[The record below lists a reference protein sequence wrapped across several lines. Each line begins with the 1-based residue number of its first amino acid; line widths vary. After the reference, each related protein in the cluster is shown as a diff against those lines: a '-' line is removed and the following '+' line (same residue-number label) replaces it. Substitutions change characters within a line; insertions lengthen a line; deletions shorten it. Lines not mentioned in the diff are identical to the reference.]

1 MLPDA
6 MIPSAVYRRIVD
18 NQNTTLL
25 LFDDELRL
33 NYLNPAGEMLFAV
46 SARRANRILAQE
58 LLPGPMGEV
67 AITAMRGA
75 LASGHPFTEHEFPLL
90 LPGGSAGHIQG
101 RAITVDFTVTPVS
114 DMQATGLLVELVQ
127 VDRHLRI
134 AREEN
139 LLAQHQAARAVVRG
153 LAHEIKNPLGGLR
166 GAAQLLERELSDE
179 SLKEYT
185 RIIIGEADRLRNLV
199 NRMLGPNTLPQKTLI
214 NIHHVLERV
223 RSVVLAG
230 ASTDALDRAPV
241 DARNV
246 MPVSDS
252 SSASLHPLHLGIR
265 AGMHN
270 QRQDAESGLPGGS
283 SCASLHSL
291 HLDILPGVRIIRDY
305 DPSIPDFQADQ
316 DQLIQAVLNIVRN
329 AVQSIGTAGDI
340 TLRTRI
346 QRQATINQQRYKLA
360 VRIDIVDNGPG
371 IPADMLESIFY
382 PMVTGRPE
390 GTGLG
395 LSIAQSLINQHQGL
409 IECTSRPGQTI
420 FTLLLPLA

>member
-1 MLPDA
+1 MLPDI
-6 MIPSAVYRRIVD
+6 MTSSAIYRRIVD

-25 LFDDELRL
+25 LFDNELRL
-33 NYLNPAGEMLFAV
+33 VYLNPAGEMLFAV
-46 SARRANRILAQE
+46 SARRAHRILAQE
-58 LLPGPMGEV
+58 LMPGPLGEV
-67 AITAMRGA
+67 AIAAMRNA
-75 LASGHPFTEHEFPLL
+75 LVSGHPFTEHEFPLL
-90 LPGGSAGHIQG
+90 LQGGSAGHTNG
-101 RAITVDFTVTPVS
+101 RPITVDLTVTPMS
-114 DMQATGLLVELVQ
+114 DSYTIGLLVELVQ

-166 GAAQLLERELSDE
+166 GAAQLLERELSDGA
-179 SLKEYT
+179 LKEYT

-223 RSVVLAG
+223 RSVVLADTPSG
-230 ASTDALDRAPV
+230 RVDHIHANSVNTAL
-241 DARNV
+241 
-246 MPVSDS
+246 
-252 SSASLHPLHLGIR
+252 G
-265 AGMHN
+265 
-270 QRQDAESGLPGGS
+270 GL
-283 SCASLHSL
+283 
-291 HLDILPGVRIIRDY
+291 RIIRDY

-329 AVQSIGTAGDI
+329 AVQAVGDTGDI
-340 TLRTRI
+340 ILRTRV

-409 IECTSRPGQTI
+409 IECTSRPGQTT
-420 FTLLLPLA
+420 FTLLLPLVP

>member
-1 MLPDA
+1 MLPEA
-6 MIPSAVYRRIVD
+6 MIPDSVYRRIVD

-33 NYLNPAGEMLFAV
+33 SYLNPAGEMLFAV
-46 SARRANRILAQE
+46 SARRASRILAHE
-58 LLPGPMGEV
+58 LLAGPMGEA
-67 AITAMRGA
+67 AIVSMRNA
-75 LASGHPFTEHEFPLL
+75 LASGHPFTEHEFPLT
-90 LPGGSAGHIQG
+90 LPALHGNS
-101 RAITVDFTVTPVS
+101 RPITVDLTVTPVS
-114 DMQATGLLVELVQ
+114 DLEGTGLLVELVQ
-127 VDRHLRI
+127 VDRHMRI

-166 GAAQLLERELSDE
+166 GAAQLLERELSDA

-199 NRMLGPNTLPQKTLI
+199 NRMLGPNALPQKTLI

-223 RSVVLAG
+223 RSVVLAD
-230 ASTDALDRAPV
+230 TPV
-241 DARNV
+241 DV
-246 MPVSDS
+246 P
-252 SSASLHPLHLGIR
+252 SAS
-265 AGMHN
+265 AS
-270 QRQDAESGLPGGS
+270 AGGS
-283 SCASLHSL
+283 SRVS
-291 HLDILPGVRIIRDY
+291 PYVGVRIIRDY
-305 DPSIPDFQADQ
+305 DPSIPDFHADQ

-329 AVQSIGTAGDI
+329 AVQAVGESGDI

-346 QRQATINQQRYKLA
+346 QRQVTINQQRYKLA

-371 IPADMLESIFY
+371 IPPDMLENIFY

-409 IECTSRPGQTI
+409 IECSSHPGQTT
-420 FTLLLPLA
+420 FTLLLPLAPPATLTEPFADALPPGAS

>member
-1 MLPDA
+1 MLPDT
-6 MIPSAVYRRIVD
+6 MIPDAIYRRIVD

-25 LFDDELRL
+25 LFDDALRL
-33 NYLNPAGEMLFAV
+33 SYINPAGEMLFAV
-46 SARRANRILAQE
+46 SARRASRILAQD

-75 LASGHPFTEHEFPLL
+75 LASGHPFTEHEFSLL
-90 LPGGSAGHIQG
+90 LPVGSAGHTHG
-101 RAITVDFTVTPVS
+101 RPITVDFTVTPVS
-114 DMQATGLLVELVQ
+114 DLQGTGLLVELVQ

-139 LLAQHQAARAVVRG
+139 LVAQHQAARAVVRG

-185 RIIIGEADRLRNLV
+185 RVIIGEADRLRNLV
-199 NRMLGPNTLPQKTLI
+199 NRMLGPNALPQKALI

-223 RSVVLAG
+223 RSVVLADTPVG
-230 ASTDALDRAPV
+230 ALNAAST
-241 DARNV
+241 
-246 MPVSDS
+246 
-252 SSASLHPLHLGIR
+252 
-265 AGMHN
+265 GM
-270 QRQDAESGLPGGS
+270 
-283 SCASLHSL
+283 
-291 HLDILPGVRIIRDY
+291 RIIRDY

-329 AVQSIGTAGDI
+329 AVQAIGDAGDI

-360 VRIDIVDNGPG
+360 VRVDIMDNGPG

-420 FTLLLPLA
+420 FTLLLPLAVASSNLWHGSASNPGEGG

>member
-33 NYLNPAGEMLFAV
+33 SYLNPAGEMLFAV
-46 SARRANRILAQE
+46 SARRASRILAQE
-58 LLPGPMGEV
+58 LLPGPMGEM

-75 LASGHPFTEHEFPLL
+75 LVSGHPFTEHEFPLL
-90 LPGGSAGHIQG
+90 LPGGSAGHTQG
-101 RAITVDFTVTPVS
+101 RPITVDFTVTPVS
-114 DMQATGLLVELVQ
+114 DPQGTGLLVELVQ

-230 ASTDALDRAPV
+230 ASTDVLDR
-241 DARNV
+241 
-246 MPVSDS
+246 MPTGE
-252 SSASLHPLHLGIR
+252 LNETPT
-265 AGMHN
+265 
-270 QRQDAESGLPGGS
+270 
-283 SCASLHSL
+283 
-291 HLDILPGVRIIRDY
+291 GVRIIRDY

-316 DQLIQAVLNIVRN
+316 DQLIQAVLNIVHN
-329 AVQSIGTAGDI
+329 AVQAIGDTGDI

-371 IPADMLESIFY
+371 VPADMLESIFY

>member
-6 MIPSAVYRRIVD
+6 MSSGAVYRRIVD

-33 NYLNPAGEMLFAV
+33 SFINPAGEMLFAV
-46 SARRANRILAQE
+46 SARRASRILAQE

-75 LASGHPFTEHEFPLL
+75 LASGHPFTEYELPLL
-90 LPGGSAGHIQG
+90 LPGGSAGHTQG
-101 RAITVDFTVTPVS
+101 RPVTVDFTVTPVS
-114 DMQATGLLVELVQ
+114 DPQGMGLLVELVQ

-166 GAAQLLERELSDE
+166 GAAQLLERELNDA
-179 SLKEYT
+179 SLKDYT

-199 NRMLGPNTLPQKTLI
+199 NRMLGPNTLPQKALI

-230 ASTDALDRAPV
+230 ASTDEP
-241 DARNV
+241 NE
-246 MPVSDS
+246 M
-252 SSASLHPLHLGIR
+252 
-265 AGMHN
+265 
-270 QRQDAESGLPGGS
+270 PGG
-283 SCASLHSL
+283 
-291 HLDILPGVRIIRDY
+291 IRIIRDY
-305 DPSIPDFQADQ
+305 DPSIPDFEADQ

-329 AVQSIGTAGDI
+329 AVQAIGDTGDI
-340 TLRTRI
+340 ILRTRI

-371 IPADMLESIFY
+371 IPADMLENIFY
-382 PMVTGRPE
+382 PMVTGRPD

-409 IECTSRPGQTI
+409 IECASRPGQTV
-420 FTLLLPLA
+420 FTLLLPLVPLAVASGILAPATLVP

>member
-6 MIPSAVYRRIVD
+6 MIPDAVYRRIVD

-25 LFDDELRL
+25 LFDDALRL
-33 NYLNPAGEMLFAV
+33 SYINPAGEMLFAV
-46 SARRANRILAQE
+46 SARRASRILAQD

-75 LASGHPFTEHEFPLL
+75 LASGHPFTEHEFSLL
-90 LPGGSAGHIQG
+90 LPSGSAGHTHG
-101 RAITVDFTVTPVS
+101 RPITVDFTVTPVS
-114 DMQATGLLVELVQ
+114 DLQGTGLLVELVQ

-139 LLAQHQAARAVVRG
+139 LVAQHQAARAVVRG

-166 GAAQLLERELSDE
+166 GAAQLLERELRDE

-185 RIIIGEADRLRNLV
+185 RVIIGEADRLRNLV
-199 NRMLGPNTLPQKTLI
+199 NRMLGPNALPQKALI

-223 RSVVLAG
+223 RSVVLAD
-230 ASTDALDRAPV
+230 TPV
-241 DARNV
+241 
-246 MPVSDS
+246 M
-252 SSASLHPLHLGIR
+252 
-265 AGMHN
+265 
-270 QRQDAESGLPGGS
+270 
-283 SCASLHSL
+283 
-291 HLDILPGVRIIRDY
+291 RIIRDY

-329 AVQSIGTAGDI
+329 AVQAIGDAGDI

-346 QRQATINQQRYKLA
+346 QRQATISQQRYKLA
-360 VRIDIVDNGPG
+360 VRVDIMDNGPG
-371 IPADMLESIFY
+371 IPADMLENIFY

-420 FTLLLPLA
+420 FTLLLPLATQGADNLWRGSAGNHGEGG

>member
-1 MLPDA
+1 MLPDT
-6 MIPSAVYRRIVD
+6 MTPDAVYRRIVD

-33 NYLNPAGEMLFAV
+33 IYMNPAGEILFAV
-46 SARRANRILAQE
+46 SARRASRILAQE

-67 AITAMRGA
+67 ALIAMRGA
-75 LASGHPFTEHEFPLL
+75 LASGYPFTEHEFPLL
-90 LPGGSAGHIQG
+90 LPGGSTGHTPG
-101 RAITVDFTVTPVS
+101 RPITVDFTVTPVS
-114 DMQATGLLVELVQ
+114 DPQGMGLLVELVQ

-166 GAAQLLERELSDE
+166 GAAQLLERELNDE

-185 RIIIGEADRLRNLV
+185 QIIIGEADRLRNLV

-230 ASTDALDRAPV
+230 ASTDALDRTPT
-241 DARNV
+241 DEPNET
-246 MPVSDS
+246 PT
-252 SSASLHPLHLGIR
+252 
-265 AGMHN
+265 
-270 QRQDAESGLPGGS
+270 GGS
-283 SCASLHSL
+283 SCASLHL
-291 HLDILPGVRIIRDY
+291 GILPGVRIIRDY

-316 DQLIQAVLNIVRN
+316 DQLIQAILNIVRN
-329 AVQSIGTAGDI
+329 AVQAISDTGNI